1 MELSKA
7 VDQAFAEALRS
18 KDSKKLDAFRMLRAS
33 IKNKAIELRKP
44 ELTDEEIVSIIRSEI
59 KKRKESIELYTQAGR
74 DELAVKEKEEIDILQ
89 VFLPEEASDDEVL
102 AQVSAVVAGLPE
114 EDRAN
119 FGKVMGSV
127 MKALQGK
134 VEGNRVSEF
143 VKKALQK

>member
-59 KKRKESIELYTQAGR
+59 KKRKESIELYAQAGR

-119 FGKVMGSV
+119 FGKVMGAV